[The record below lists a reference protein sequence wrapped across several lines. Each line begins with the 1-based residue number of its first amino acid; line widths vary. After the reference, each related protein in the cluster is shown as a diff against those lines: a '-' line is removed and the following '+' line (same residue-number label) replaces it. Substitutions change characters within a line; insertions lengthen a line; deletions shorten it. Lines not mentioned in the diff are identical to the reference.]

1 VITLDLRQD
10 GPSLA
15 AELVDIPSVSGTE
28 APLATA
34 IHDALSAL
42 AHLRVDRDG
51 DAVVART
58 DLGRARRICLA
69 GHIDTVPEADNLPGR
84 RVDGQLYGLGACDMK
99 GGVAVILR
107 LAATLG
113 VVATDPTWDVTYVL
127 YDGEEVAEPR
137 NGLRRLAEQ
146 HRDWLDCDLAVLM
159 EPSDAGIEAGCQGTL
174 RAEVRTTGRRA
185 HSARSWTGENAIH
198 AAAPVLQRLVD
209 YQAGARRP
217 VVDGLE
223 YHEGLN
229 AVRIAGG
236 IAGNV
241 VPDACVVTV
250 NYRFAPDRS
259 LDEALAYVRE
269 VFDGFDVQLSD
280 GAPGAR
286 PGLQVPT
293 VAKLVDAVGG
303 HPRPKFGWT
312 DVARFAALGIPAVN
326 YGPGDPELA
335 HTRDEHVPEAQIAEC
350 EERLGAFL
358 TA

>member
-1 VITLDLRQD
+1 MITLDLRQD

-15 AELVDIPSVSGTE
+15 ADLVDIPSVSGTE

-42 AHLRVDRDG
+42 PHLRVDRDG

-58 DLGRARRICLA
+58 DLGRGRRICLA
-69 GHIDTVPEADNLPGR
+69 GHVDTVPEADNLPGR
-84 RVDGQLYGLGACDMK
+84 RVDGVLYGLGACDMK

-113 VVATDPTWDVTYVL
+113 AVADPSWDVTYVL

-137 NGLRRLAEQ
+137 NGLRRLAER
-146 HRDWLDCDLAVLM
+146 HSDWLDCDLAVLM

-185 HSARSWTGENAIH
+185 HSARSWTGQNAIH
-198 AAAPVLQRLVD
+198 AAAPVLQRLVE
-209 YQAGARRP
+209 YQQQARRP

-223 YHEGLN
+223 YREGLN
-229 AVRIAGG
+229 AVRVAGG

-241 VPDACVVTV
+241 IPDACVVTV
-250 NYRFAPDRS
+250 NDRFAPDRS
-259 LDEALAYVRE
+259 LDEAFAFVCEL
-269 VFDGFDVQLSD
+269 FDGFDVRLAD

-286 PGLQVPT
+286 PGLQEPF
-293 VAKLVDAVGG
+293 VAALVEAVGAQ
-303 HPRPKFGWT
+303 PRPKYGWT

-335 HTRDEHVPEAQIAEC
+335 HTRDEHVAEQQIVEC
-350 EERLGAFL
+350 EERLGGFL
-358 TA
+358 RAR